1 MDIERGLL
9 AMYADPALEVKP
21 KLLEERGGAFYSE
34 ASAMLIESL
43 YADRGDVQVVNTR
56 NDGAIPNMA
65 ADAVVELPCAI
76 TAAGARPLP
85 VAALEPAMHGLVE
98 HAKAYERLTVQ
109 AAVSG
114 DRGLALEALLA
125 NPLVGEFDVAEPL
138 LDALLAANREY
149 LPLFFGKDAPA

>member
-1 MDIERGLL
+1 MEIERGLL
-9 AMYADPALEVKP
+9 EMYADPALEVKP
-21 KLLEERGGAFYSE
+21 KLLEQRGGAFYSE

-43 YADRGDVQVVNTR
+43 HADRGDVQVVNTV
-56 NDGAIPNMA
+56 NGGAIPNVA
-65 ADAVVELPCAI
+65 ADAVVEVPCTI

-85 VAALEPAMHGLVE
+85 LEPLAPAMHGLVE

-125 NPLVGEFDVAEPL
+125 NPLVGDFDVARPL
-138 LDALLAANREY
+138 LDALLTANREY
-149 LPLFFGKDAPA
+149 LPRFFEAD